1 MWFTFAYAAAEVCSS
16 WTASELVTEVDHIPS
31 EESSAL
37 AITDDGFLTLDDSDG
52 AAELY
57 AFDIGGNFLNPI
69 FVNGATN
76 TDWEDLA
83 VTACDEGTC
92 VYIGDIGDNQE
103 TRSQVTIWRAPLVS
117 SLALEA
123 TACNLAYADGKARD
137 AEALLVFPD
146 GSVRVVSKSSGT
158 TEVFHSP
165 PLVCDGTIGTL
176 TQEAELTLDE
186 PVTGGTVSAN
196 GMVVV
201 LRGATVG
208 WVWRGC
214 LLDWSA
220 TPIDLL
226 FVGEEQ
232 GEGVA
237 IDDDG
242 TLYSSSEGAKFELH
256 ELPCEASEALVC
268 DDCGCS
274 AGVGGAGPGA
284 GAAVAGGIMALVAGM
299 GRRPRGA

>member
-1 MWFTFAYAAAEVCSS
+1 MWFTFAYAADEVCSS

-57 AFDIGGNFLNPI
+57 AFDIGGNFLKTLT
-69 FVNGATN
+69 VNGATN

-83 VTACDEGTC
+83 VAACDEGTC

-103 TRSQVTIWRAPLVS
+103 TRSDLTIWRAPLVDGDT
-117 SLALEA
+117 LQAV
-123 TACNLAYADGKARD
+123 ACTLAYADGKARD

-146 GSVRVVSKSSGT
+146 GSVRVVTKSSGT

-165 PLVCDGTIGTL
+165 SLVCDGTVGTL
-176 TQEAELTLDE
+176 AEEAELSLDE
-186 PVTGGTVSAN
+186 PVTGGAVSAD
-196 GMVVV
+196 GLLVV
-201 LRGATVG
+201 LRGATLG

-214 LLDWSA
+214 LLDWS
-220 TPIDLL
+220 TPPIDLI

-256 ELPCEASEALVC
+256 ELPGDAEEARVC
-268 DDCGCS
+268 DECGCS
-274 AGVGGAGPGA
+274 AASGGGSAGVGWVWAGMIVG
-284 GAAVAGGIMALVAGM
+284 GVAGG
-299 GRRPRGA
+299 RRRRGA